1 MSYFVL
7 IIIRLL
13 QRFGISNLIHEP
25 TNFTIPNGS
34 CIDLIISNNT
44 GIVYDSFVNPPCCST
59 HSIAGVE
66 VKFHI
71 MKQYAYQRVIMNYN
85 NANYGG
91 LNNDLTATN
100 WEEEGFN
107 DENINEINSLQVL
120 QPHALQKQIPTKLI
134 TIRHRDKAFMNSSI
148 KKLMTKRNRIHR

>member
-1 MSYFVL
+1 
-7 IIIRLL
+7 
-13 QRFGISNLIHEP
+13 
-25 TNFTIPNGS
+25 
-34 CIDLIISNNT
+34 
-44 GIVYDSFVNPPCCST
+44 
-59 HSIAGVE
+59 
-66 VKFHI
+66 
-71 MKQYAYQRVIMNYN
+71 MNYN

-107 DENINEINSLQVL
+107 DENFNEINSLQVL